1 MDPQR
6 SHWNQQQQA
15 LRSALNSL
23 ADHARAIELF
33 LGQHAMVHASGM
45 SNAGLYSFD
54 DELWAGLSDD
64 AARRIPPKGEH
75 SIAWMIWHT
84 ARIEDMTMNILVAG
98 GRQVFDDGDWGK
110 RLNVPIRNTG
120 NDMDAKAIA
129 RLSAEIDVAALK
141 AYRMAV
147 GRRTREIVASLTPEE
162 TRQKVE
168 ARRLLQLKEDGSV
181 LESAQWL
188 LDYWSGLTKAG
199 LLMMPPTRHNFVHL
213 NEAQKVKR
221 KVCKG

>member
-1 MDPQR
+1 MDPHR
-6 SHWNQQQQA
+6 NLWNRQQQA
-15 LRSALNSL
+15 LRSALSSS
-23 ADHARAIELF
+23 AKHAKAIELF
-33 LGQHAMVHASGM
+33 LSQHAMVHASAM
-45 SNAGLYSFD
+45 SEDGLYSFD
-54 DELWAGLSDD
+54 DKLWEGIGDD

-84 ARIEDMTMNILVAG
+84 ARIEDMAMNVLVAG

-110 RLNVPIRNTG
+110 RLNVPVRNTG
-120 NDMDAKAIA
+120 NDMDAEAIA

-147 GRRTREIVASLTPEE
+147 GRRTREIVARLTPEE
-162 TRQKVE
+162 THQKVSSS
-168 ARRLLQLKEDGSV
+168 RLQQLKEDGSV

-188 LDYWSGLTKAG
+188 LDYWSGLTTAG
-199 LLMMPPTRHNFVHL
+199 LLLMPPTRHNFVHL